1 MENNEQEDILD
12 LEVDGQE
19 NGNEVE
25 QNADELDLSYLDPEE
40 DDENE
45 EDSEEEDEEENDED
59 DEYDDDEDEEDYQ
72 PRKKNGFQK
81 RIGKL
86 VDRAKKA
93 ENEKVELL
101 ERLRALEEEVKKPK
115 REEKVE
121 EEEDDTFPVMS
132 DYDYDEGKFYNAVY
146 KYNRKKE
153 IKEEKE
159 RARVE
164 KEENEKSIKQEEA
177 NKVINNYFGKHVEEA
192 KKTKYKDFDKMMTS
206 VRDLPPLS
214 DETAYSIFEDEEN
227 GVDVHYYLMKNPSKW
242 KEISEMPTHKQI
254 REITKLSDKIGNKKA
269 EITSRKST
277 NDYEP
282 IERVKSSKGLKQKST
297 SYESPLEAYRNSKD
311 RLFK

>member
-12 LEVDGQE
+12 LEVEGQE

-45 EDSEEEDEEENDED
+45 EDSEEDEEENDEE

-93 ENEKVELL
+93 ESEKNELL
-101 ERLRALEEEVKKPK
+101 ERLRALEEEVKKPRK
-115 REEKVE
+115 EEKVE
-121 EEEDDTFPVMS
+121 EEEDDDTFPVMS

-159 RARVE
+159 RARIE
-164 KEENEKSIKQEEA
+164 KEENERNIKQEEA
-177 NKVINNYFGKHVEEA
+177 NKVINNYFSKHVEEA